1 MADLD
6 PPLRFCS
13 VCGAPLKE
21 IYVPED
27 HAPRK
32 VCSRCGEVAYRNP
45 RVLVTTIVEKD
56 GRILLCK
63 RAQPPR
69 VGLWTLPGGF
79 MECDESLEEAAA
91 RETLEE
97 TGIVLDLADL
107 RFYGISSVVDISQV
121 YVGFLT
127 RLNTDQQPV
136 CGVECQEVC
145 FFAEDRIPWKELAF
159 PDMERYLRTFFDES
173 RRHEHH
179 IQFGHLNAERALRDV
194 FRISGTTRSYLSRE
208 SDSDGAD

>member
-1 MADLD
+1 MVDLE
-6 PPLRFCS
+6 PRLRFCS
-13 VCGAPLKE
+13 ACGAPLE
-21 IYVPED
+21 ERYFPED
-27 HAPRK
+27 DITRK
-32 VCSRCGEVAYRNP
+32 VCGQCGEVAYRNP
-45 RVLVTTIVEKD
+45 RVLVTTIVEKA

-69 VGLWTLPGGF
+69 VGFWTLPGGF
-79 MECDESLEEAAA
+79 MECDETLEEAAA

-127 RLNTDQQPV
+127 RLTTDQQPA
-136 CGVECQEVC
+136 CGAECQEVE
-145 FFAEDRIPWKELAF
+145 FFSEEEIPWDDLAF
-159 PDMERYLRTFFDES
+159 PDMERYLRTYFEET
-173 RRHEHH
+173 RRNEPH

-194 FRISGTTRSYLSRE
+194 FRISGTTRSYLSR
-208 SDSDGAD
+208 DSDTEDSD